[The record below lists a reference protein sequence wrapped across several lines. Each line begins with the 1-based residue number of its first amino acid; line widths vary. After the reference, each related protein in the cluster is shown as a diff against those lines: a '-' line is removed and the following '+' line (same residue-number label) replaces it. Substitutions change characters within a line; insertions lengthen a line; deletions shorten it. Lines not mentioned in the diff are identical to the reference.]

1 MGRMLK
7 WIGIVV
13 GAIVVLIVAALV
25 AVGMLVDPNDYK
37 DQITAAVARSTGRQ
51 LTLDGNLDLALF
63 PSIRIAAGGASL
75 SNAPGFG
82 AAPMAKIGS
91 AELKVG
97 LLPLLTGR
105 VEIGEATLHGLELN
119 LARDQRGRNNW
130 QDLGGAGAD
139 ARNPPAADGG
149 AGGKNLDLGIGAISI
164 TDARVTWNDAST
176 GSRWE
181 LTNFGLDANGFG
193 PGRKFPLKM
202 RFALR
207 GADVAVDVDAGTQAT
222 LSLATDDYR
231 LENLAVAVNGSGKA
245 WPGGQ
250 GKANLKVDS
259 LAANLGKET
268 LELGG
273 LTLDFLGV
281 TMAGSLSGQKLLS
294 NLSLSGAVDIREFD
308 PRTVLDALKV
318 ELVTADAGVMKK
330 ASAKANLLYTP
341 TQLGLRDMQLKL
353 DDSTLTGRVGLERD
367 KLTYSLAVDDI
378 NIDRYLPPAEQGG
391 SKEEGSL
398 DAVDLPLE
406 ALRTLN
412 AAGDVKFGKAKFSG
426 LTLTDAAFALTAAN
440 GALRLTPSASLYG
453 GKYGGTIDVQVQ
465 NNAARI
471 SADQQLDQV
480 DVGALGRDLLG
491 SEDIKGTGNVK
502 LKVAAAGTNLGQ
514 VRRDLDGDV
523 SFAITNGSIE
533 GIDLWFELRRAR
545 ARLDKAEV
553 PERGNAPKRTSFSS
567 LTASGVVENAVL
579 MNRDLT
585 GKLDF
590 MTLTGNGT
598 VNLLTNAIDFD
609 LKATFIDGPTLQ
621 SDPAMVKYAGAVVPF
636 RATGTVDDP
645 SILPDFGAIVKQRV
659 TSEVNQRVDEK
670 KEELRN
676 SVTDRLRDRLRGL
689 KKDQ

>member
-1 MGRMLK
+1 
-7 WIGIVV
+7 
-13 GAIVVLIVAALV
+13 
-25 AVGMLVDPNDYK
+25 
-37 DQITAAVARSTGRQ
+37 
-51 LTLDGNLDLALF
+51 
-63 PSIRIAAGGASL
+63 
-75 SNAPGFG
+75 
-82 AAPMAKIGS
+82 
-91 AELKVG
+91 
-97 LLPLLTGR
+97 
-105 VEIGEATLHGLELN
+105 
-119 LARDQRGRNNW
+119 
-130 QDLGGAGAD
+130 
-139 ARNPPAADGG
+139 
-149 AGGKNLDLGIGAISI
+149 
-164 TDARVTWNDAST
+164 
-176 GSRWE
+176 
-181 LTNFGLDANGFG
+181 
-193 PGRKFPLKM
+193 
-202 RFALR
+202 
-207 GADVAVDVDAGTQAT
+207 
-222 LSLATDDYR
+222 
-231 LENLAVAVNGSGKA
+231 
-245 WPGGQ
+245 
-250 GKANLKVDS
+250 
-259 LAANLGKET
+259 
-268 LELGG
+268 
-273 LTLDFLGV
+273 
-281 TMAGSLSGQKLLS
+281 
-294 NLSLSGAVDIREFD
+294 
-308 PRTVLDALKV
+308 
-318 ELVTADAGVMKK
+318 MKK

-398 DAVDLPLE
+398 DAVDLPLD

-412 AAGDVKFGKAKFSG
+412 AAGDLKFGKAKFSG

-533 GIDLWFELRRAR
+533 GIDLWYELRRAR

-676 SVTDRLRDRLRGL
+676 SVTDRLRDRLRGI

>member
-1 MGRMLK
+1 MGRTLK

-13 GAIVVLIVAALV
+13 GAIVVLFVAALV

-37 DQITAAVARSTGRQ
+37 DEITAAVARATGRQ

-63 PSIRIAAGGASL
+63 PSIKIAAGAASL

-91 AELKVG
+91 AELSVG
-97 LLPLLTGR
+97 LFPLLAKR
-105 VEIGEATLHGLELN
+105 IEIGEVTLHGLELN
-119 LARDQRGRNNW
+119 LARDARGRNNW
-130 QDLGGAGAD
+130 QDLAGAGAD
-139 ARNPPAADGG
+139 ARNPPADRAAD
-149 AGGKNLDLGIGAISI
+149 GKNLDLGIGAISI

-193 PGRKFPLKM
+193 SGKKFPLKM
-202 RFALR
+202 RFGLR
-207 GADVAVDVDAGTQAT
+207 GADVVVAVDASTQAT

-231 LENLAVAVNGSGKA
+231 LENLAVTLDGSGKA

-250 GKANLKVDS
+250 GKANLKFAS
-259 LAANLGKET
+259 LAANLDKET

-273 LTLDFLGV
+273 LTLEFLGV
-281 TMAGSLSGQKLLS
+281 TMSGSLSGQKLLS
-294 NLSLSGAVDIREFD
+294 NLSLSGAVDIHEFN
-308 PRTVLDALKV
+308 PRNVLDALKV
-318 ELVTADAGVMKK
+318 ELTTADSAVLKS

-341 TQLGLRDMQLKL
+341 TQLGLRDMRLKL
-353 DDSTLTGRVGLERD
+353 DDSTLTGRIGMERER
-367 KLTYSLAVDDI
+367 LTYSLSVDDI
-378 NIDRYLPPAEQGG
+378 NIDRYLPPAETGG
-391 SKEEGSL
+391 SSDQGSL
-398 DAVDLPLE
+398 DAVDLPLD
-406 ALRTLN
+406 ALRALT
-412 AAGDVKFGKAKFSG
+412 ATGDLKFGKAKFSG
-426 LTLTDAAFALTAAN
+426 LTLTDATFALTAAN

-453 GKYGGTIDVQVQ
+453 GKYGGTIDVVVQ
-465 NNAARI
+465 DKAARL
-471 SADQQLDQV
+471 AAEQQLDQV

-514 VRRDLDGDV
+514 IRRDLDGDV
-523 SFAITNGSIE
+523 SFSIANGSIE
-533 GIDLWFELRRAR
+533 GIDLWYELRRAR
-545 ARLDKAEV
+545 ARLDKAQI
-553 PERGNAPKRTSFSS
+553 PERASGPPHTSFSA

-579 MNRDLT
+579 TNRDLT

-609 LKATFIDGPTLQ
+609 LKATFIDGPALQ
-621 SDPAMVKYAGAVVPF
+621 SDPAMVKYAGAAVPF
-636 RATGTVDDP
+636 RATGTVDEP
-645 SILPDFGAIVKQRV
+645 SILPDFGAIVSQRV
-659 TSEVNQRVDEK
+659 TNEVNQRVDEK